1 MKIVYLGSLNV
12 SNFTFQKEYV
22 ASPSFVAGFV
32 SIIDDNGAEQLI
44 RMGDTRFSWIR

>member
-1 MKIVYLGSLNV
+1 MKIVYLGNFNA

-22 ASPSFVAGFV
+22 ASPSFVTGFV
-32 SIIDDNGAEQLI
+32 SIVDDDGAEQLI